1 MSSPRSNRLE
11 PYHRGLAAS
20 VCRSQFGTFG
30 TALWLVCVAM
40 RSLQRVSGASSRN
53 KRVSIALERSPQV
66 RVEALLPGD
75 P

>member
-1 MSSPRSNRLE
+1 M
-11 PYHRGLAAS
+11 
-20 VCRSQFGTFG
+20 
-30 TALWLVCVAM
+30 AM
-40 RSLQRVSGASSRN
+40 RSLQRVSGASSRS